1 MGSLFLFDIIKKHFE
16 PKVLSLGGFP
26 VKNRLQAIYDWIMS
40 YSFFV
45 RVSSISENAMKSV
58 NLRRISQL
66 NEPQMASTTESQHHN
81 QDDDVNTILQDSFDG
96 FLM

>member
-16 PKVLSLGGFP
+16 PKVMSLGGFP

-40 YSFFV
+40 YSCFV
-45 RVSSISENAMKSV
+45 RVSSVSENAMKAV
-58 NLRRISQL
+58 NLRRIAQL
-66 NEPQMASTTESQHHN
+66 NEPQMVSVTESQHHKN
-81 QDDDVNTILQDSFDG
+81 DDADTILQDAFEG

>member
-1 MGSLFLFDIIKKHFE
+1 MGSLFLYDIIKKHFE
-16 PKVLSLGGFP
+16 PKVLGLGGFP

-58 NLRRISQL
+58 NLRRIAQL
-66 NEPQMASTTESQHHN
+66 NEPQMVSTESQHHK
-81 QDDDVNTILQDSFDG
+81 QDDADTILQESFEG